1 MTPGAIFTALKA
13 ALVASTD
20 LSYVDDSYIFI
31 GKRGNV
37 ANYPAIVLEPG
48 PDKIVRQVYPEE
60 ERIQVILVGCGI
72 KVYDEDKQIVGTASV
87 KGVADFMNDVKK
99 ALSAD
104 HTLGG
109 ACINLTVGDAQYDS
123 GDDYPL
129 RGFQISVDVL
139 YRQNRLTR
147 A

>member
-1 MTPGAIFTALKA
+1 MTPAAILTALKA
-13 ALVASTD
+13 ALVASSD

-37 ANYPAIVLEPG
+37 ANFPAIVLEPG
-48 PDKIVRQVYPEE
+48 PDKIVKQVYPDE
-60 ERIQVILVGCGI
+60 ERVQVILVGGAI
-72 KVYDEDKQIVGTASV
+72 KVYDEDKQLVGDVNV

-109 ACINLTVGDAQYDS
+109 ACINLTVGDGQYDS
-123 GDDYPL
+123 GEDYPL
-129 RGFQISVDVL
+129 RGFQISVEVL